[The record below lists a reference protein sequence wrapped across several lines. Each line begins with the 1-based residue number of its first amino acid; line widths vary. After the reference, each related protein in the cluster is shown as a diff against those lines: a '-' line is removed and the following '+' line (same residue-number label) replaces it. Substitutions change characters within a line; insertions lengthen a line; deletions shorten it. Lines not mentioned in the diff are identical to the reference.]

1 LTEADRRI
9 AHLDMDAF
17 YASVELL
24 SRPDLAQR
32 PVAIGGAG
40 DPSARGVVTTA
51 NYAARQFGIRSGM
64 PLRRAR
70 ELCPECVFLP
80 ADFDR
85 YRAVS
90 RRFKAAVTEIAPVM
104 EDRGID
110 EIYLDLGAVPGVEIE
125 RGAAL
130 ARRLKTAVRDAT
142 GLSCSIGIAPNKLLA
157 KLASD
162 MDKPDGLT
170 ILELADLE
178 TRIWP
183 LPARRVNGIGPKAE
197 ARLAGLGIHTIGELA
212 AAPAALLHA
221 NFGAR
226 YAAFLRDA
234 AHGRDDRPVVTH
246 SEPVS
251 FSRETTFETDLHLR
265 RDWQEVAA
273 ILARLCQGLAQ
284 DLERRGYMGRTIG
297 IKLRYDDFRHVTRET
312 TCATAC
318 ADAATIRRIAFECL
332 ARAPQARRIRLV
344 GVRMAKLS
352 RKAPPGADAARP
364 DGEPRVGE
372 NLELFAPR

>member
-1 LTEADRRI
+1 LTDVDRRI

-24 SRPDLAQR
+24 SRPELAER

-64 PLRRAR
+64 ALRRAR

-90 RRFKAAVTEIAPVM
+90 RRFKAAVLEIAPVM

-110 EIYLDLGAVPGVEIE
+110 EIYLDLGAVADVGLE
-125 RGAAL
+125 RGAVL
-130 ARRLKTAVRDAT
+130 GRRLKAAVREAT
-142 GLSCSIGIAPNKLLA
+142 GLTCSIGIAPNKLLA

-170 ILELADLE
+170 IIEHADLE

-197 ARLAGLGIHTIGELA
+197 ARLAQLGIGTIGELA
-212 AAPAALLHA
+212 AATPALLQA

-226 YAAFLRDA
+226 YAGFLHDA
-234 AHGRDDRPVVTH
+234 ARGRDDRPVVTH

-265 RDWQEVAA
+265 RDWQAVAA
-273 ILARLCQGLAQ
+273 ILARLCEGLAR
-284 DLERRGYMGRTIG
+284 DLEQRGYVGRTIG
-297 IKLRYDDFRHVTRET
+297 IKLRYDDFRHITRET
-312 TCATAC
+312 TRAVAC
-318 ADAATIRRIAFECL
+318 ADAATIRRVAFECL
-332 ARAPQARRIRLV
+332 GRAPQTRRIRLI
-344 GVRMAKLS
+344 GVRMAKLARAGATGTAGAAS
-352 RKAPPGADAARP
+352 PG
-364 DGEPRVGE
+364 EQPRIGE
-372 NLELFAPR
+372 NLDLF